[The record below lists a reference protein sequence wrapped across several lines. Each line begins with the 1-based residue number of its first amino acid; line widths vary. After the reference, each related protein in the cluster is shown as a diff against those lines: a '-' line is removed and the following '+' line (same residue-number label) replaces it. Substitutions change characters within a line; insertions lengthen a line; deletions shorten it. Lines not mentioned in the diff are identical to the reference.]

1 MTAKQIL
8 RDALKHRPQFAMSR
22 WSNVLAACAVMVAED
37 KGNWEYL
44 TSWARGDALFRDPRQ
59 EIFCTVKGTREI
71 ESTEH

>member
-8 RDALKHRPQFAMSR
+8 KDALKHRPQFATSR
-22 WSNVLAACAVMVAED
+22 WSHVLAACAVMVAED

-44 TSWARGDALFRDPRQ
+44 TSWARGDALFRDPCQ
-59 EIFCTVKGTREI
+59 EVFCTIKGTRDI